1 MRGTTTPGDEAP
13 PSGTLPVLDWSRFGD
28 DPSGTARAL
37 GEAFRGPG
45 FVLLT
50 GHGIDPA
57 PAFEAAD
64 RLFALSAEE
73 KARLDIRSTPH
84 NRGYAAQGV
93 ERLDPDA
100 GPDAKESF
108 NIGLEVAPGDPR
120 MGEPFRGPNLWP
132 DLPGFREALLAYW
145 DGALALGRS
154 LMRAVALDLG
164 LPEDRFAGDFRAPMA
179 VLRLLRYPGGGDGLG
194 AGAHTDYGALTLLAT
209 DGEPGLEL
217 RRRGGGWTPV
227 PDVPGALVVN
237 IGDALARW
245 TNGTYVSTPHRV
257 RAPRRE
263 RRSVAFFLD
272 PDPGAVLAALPG
284 TGEPRHAP
292 ITAAEHL
299 AARLEATY
307 G

>member
-1 MRGTTTPGDEAP
+1 M
-13 PSGTLPVLDWSRFGD
+13 SLPVLDWSRLD
-28 DPSGTARAL
+28 ADPEGVSRDL
-37 GEAFRGPG
+37 GGAFRDPG

-50 GHGIDPA
+50 GHGLDPA
-57 PAFEAAD
+57 PVFGAAD
-64 RLFALSAEE
+64 RLFALPPEE
-73 KARLDIRSTPH
+73 KARLDIRSNPH

-93 ERLDPDA
+93 ERLDPEA
-100 GPDAKESF
+100 GPDRKESF
-108 NIGLEVAPGDPR
+108 NVGLDLAPDDPR
-120 MGEPFRGPNLWP
+120 VGQPFRGANLWP

-145 DGALALGRS
+145 DAALALGRE
-154 LMRAVALDLG
+154 LHRAVALDLG
-164 LPEDRFAGDFRAPMA
+164 LPEDRFAPDLSEPMA

-194 AGAHTDYGALTLLAT
+194 AGAHTDYGSLTLLAT
-209 DGEPGLEL
+209 DGEPGLEV

-227 PDVPGALVVN
+227 PDLPGALVVN

-245 TNGTYVSTPHRV
+245 TNGLYVSTPHRV
-257 RAPRRE
+257 RAPAAP

-272 PDPGAVLAALPG
+272 PNPDAVLAALPG
-284 TGEPRHAP
+284 TGAPRWAP

>member
-1 MRGTTTPGDEAP
+1 MSGLPILEWRGPA
-13 PSGTLPVLDWSRFGD
+13 
-28 DPSGTARAL
+28 GTARAL
-37 GEAFRGPG
+37 GAAFRDPG

-50 GHGIDPA
+50 GHGIDPS
-57 PAFEAAD
+57 PAFAAAD
-64 RLFALSAEE
+64 RLFALPAEE
-73 KARLDIRSTPH
+73 KARLDIRSNPH
-84 NRGYAAQGV
+84 NRGHAAEGV
-93 ERLDPDA
+93 ERLDPAA
-100 GPDAKESF
+100 GPDRKESF
-108 NIGLEVAPGDPR
+108 NVGLELDPDDPR
-120 MGEPFRGPNLWP
+120 MDEPFRGPNLWP
-132 DLPGFREALLAYW
+132 DLPGFREDLLAHW
-145 DGALALGRS
+145 DAALGLGRD

-164 LPEDRFAGDFRAPMA
+164 LPEDRFAADLSAPMA
-179 VLRLLRYPGGGDGLG
+179 ALRLLRYPGGGDGLG

-209 DGEPGLEL
+209 DGEPGLEV

-245 TNGTYVSTPHRV
+245 TNGIYVSTPHRV
-257 RAPRRE
+257 RAPARP

-272 PDPGAVLAALPG
+272 PNPEAVLAPLPG
-284 TGEPRHAP
+284 TGEPRHPP